1 MQERLLVEQ
10 PNSDKV
16 VDSPNEY
23 KAPLINY
30 SEAMSNSLSVEQMS
44 NALNLDNES

>member
-1 MQERLLVEQ
+1 MLVEQ
-10 PNSDKV
+10 SDSDKV

-30 SEAMSNSLSVEQMS
+30 SEALSNSLSVEKMS
-44 NALNLDNES
+44 KALNLDNES